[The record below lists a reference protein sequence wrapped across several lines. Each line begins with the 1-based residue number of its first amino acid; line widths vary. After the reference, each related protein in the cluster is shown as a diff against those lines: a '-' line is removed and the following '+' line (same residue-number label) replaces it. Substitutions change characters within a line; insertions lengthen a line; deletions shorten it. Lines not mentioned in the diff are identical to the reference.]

1 MRRIFADTQLFMQ
14 KLIVLPDGKGCRG
27 SETLAMFKLPAYDPF
42 AITVMGFGVALAAVL
57 VFAAV

>member
-1 MRRIFADTQLFMQ
+1 
-14 KLIVLPDGKGCRG
+14 
-27 SETLAMFKLPAYDPF
+27 MFKLPAYDPF

>member
-1 MRRIFADTQLFMQ
+1 
-14 KLIVLPDGKGCRG
+14 
-27 SETLAMFKLPAYDPF
+27 MFKLPAYDAF